1 MKILRNII
9 YLLALVYSTG
19 SFSQVQMPSFF
30 SDNMVLQQDTLV
42 AIWGTDKANVK
53 VEVSTSWGEKIATKT
68 NEKGQWKVN
77 VKTPIA
83 GKTAY
88 NVNIK
93 GTNEV
98 VLKDVL
104 IGEVW
109 LCSGQSNM
117 EWSANSGIDNKEEE
131 IKNADYPNIR
141 LFTVEKRT
149 ADAPQDN
156 LVGTWEVCSSETMVN
171 FSAVSYFFA
180 RKLKGEMNIPIG
192 LIDSSWGASC
202 AEVWT
207 PEYVFDE
214 NPELLESY
222 KLIQPNQWVTIERST
237 LYNAMI
243 APITDFKI
251 AGVLWYQGESN
262 TANAESYANL
272 FKSMI
277 KSWRK
282 AWDNPFP
289 FYFVQ
294 IAPFKYGGAYQGAIV
309 RNQQRLTLELENT
322 GMVVTSDICTIDD
335 IHPQNKQDVGLRL
348 ANIAL
353 KEHYGVIG
361 KEVHSPLFQ
370 EAIIKGNKIEVAF
383 SNAEGLYSKG
393 KEITDFEV
401 AGTDE
406 VFYPAKA
413 KIVGSKIVVGSK
425 KVKEPKNVRFAWH
438 STAIPN
444 LYNGANL
451 PASTFSN

>member
-1 MKILRNII
+1 MKLKLII
-9 YLLALVYSTG
+9 VLAL
-19 SFSQVQMPSFF
+19 SFF
-30 SDNMVLQQDTLV
+30 QFSYADISLPNIFSSNMVLQRES
-42 AIWGTDKANVK
+42 
-53 VEVSTSWGEKIATKT
+53 EVFLYGWASPSEEFFVHTSWDGNSIA
-68 NEKGQWKVN
+68 
-77 VKTPIA
+77 VKTGNNAKWKIKIETPKA
-83 GKTAY
+83 GGPY
-88 NVNIK
+88 EIEIK
-93 GTNEV
+93 GKNNTILLRNI
-98 VLKDVL
+98 LM
-104 IGEVW
+104 GEVW
-109 LCSGQSNM
+109 LGSGQSNM

-282 AWDNPFP
+282 ARDNPFP
-289 FYFVQ
+289 FYVVQ